1 MTVPSLTIVQRMGV
15 LGGVGLLAATVAG
28 GAGLLTVQRYASIT
42 VRHDAGARAQ
52 LLIRQLDTR
61 ASELKVD
68 GYKAAVR
75 PDPAKEKAELT
86 DDTAKI
92 TTLLTELSALS
103 LPAPQAEQVTKVSA
117 AFDGYVKQLDAYVA
131 SAVADQGAARADWEA
146 IQKANDATD
155 AAVGAAGESFDA
167 YGEQVS
173 AEMAGLGKRLA
184 VTILV
189 ALFAGVALV
198 LTLTVV
204 LSRSIGRRMEAIGS
218 VLDKA
223 SGGDL
228 TARTEQAGTDEL
240 SRIGQAV
247 DGLLLRQG
255 QLLSTIADTGRSL
268 GTASAAVKTVASSVA
283 VSAMDASTQAQVVAS
298 SASEVS
304 QNVQTV
310 AAGAQ
315 EMGASIGE
323 IARNAQ
329 EAAHVATGA
338 VTAVEETTGT
348 MIKLGESSKEIG
360 DVIRLITS
368 IAEQTNLLALNAT
381 IEAARAGDAG
391 KGFAVV
397 ADEVKQLAQETARAT
412 EDISRRVQAI
422 QDDAE
427 RASTAIG
434 QISGVI
440 SQINEYQT
448 TIAGAVEEQ
457 TATTQDM
464 NTGINEAATGST
476 RIADSVIGIA
486 TSAASTAT
494 AIDETQHSADELSRM
509 SSDLLQAVSAYR
521 F

>member
-1 MTVPSLTIVQRMGV
+1 MSVPSLTIVQRLGV
-15 LGGVGLLAATVAG
+15 LGGVGFLAATVSG
-28 GAGLLTVQRYASIT
+28 GAGLLAVHEYSSLSTQLAAAT
-42 VRHDAGARAQ
+42 RAQ
-52 LLIRQLDTR
+52 QLIRELDTR

-68 GYKAAVR
+68 GYKAVVR
-75 PDPAKEKAELT
+75 PDPANEKAEFT
-86 DDTAKI
+86 DDAGTI
-92 TTLLTELSALS
+92 TQRLAALSALQ
-103 LPAPQAEQVTKVSA
+103 LPATQEHQVALVST
-117 AFDGYVKQLDAYVA
+117 AFDGYVQQLGVYLAAAAAGQQTARTHWA
-131 SAVADQGAARADWEA
+131 S

-155 AAVGAAGESFDA
+155 AAVGTATDVFDA
-167 YGEQVS
+167 RAAQVS
-173 AEMAGLGKRLA
+173 AELQAVGKRL
-184 VTILV
+184 TISVLV
-189 ALFAGVALV
+189 ALIAGAASVVSLSVA
-198 LTLTVV
+198 
-204 LSRSIGRRMEAIGS
+204 SARSIGRRMRAIGS
-218 VLDKA
+218 ALEKA
-223 SGGDL
+223 TDGDL
-228 TARTEQAGTDEL
+228 TARTRQSGSDEL
-240 SRIGQAV
+240 ARIGLSL
-247 DGLLLRQG
+247 DGLLERQG
-255 QLLSTIADTGRSL
+255 QLLAGIADTGRQL
-268 GTASAAVKTVASSVA
+268 GEASAQVKSVAATVAL
-283 VSAMDASTQAQVVAS
+283 SAQDASEQAQVVAT

-348 MIKLGESSKEIG
+348 MVKLGESSKEIG

-422 QDDAE
+422 QDDAQT
-427 RASTAIG
+427 ASAAIG

-476 RIADSVIGIA
+476 RIADSVTGIA
-486 TSAASTAT
+486 TSAASTAS
-494 AIDETQHSADELSRM
+494 AIDETQHAADELSRM

>member
-1 MTVPSLTIVQRMGV
+1 MAKRSLSIVQR
-15 LGGVGLLAATVAG
+15 LALVG
-28 GAGLLTVQRYASIT
+28 GAGLMGATVTGGAGLVAVHQYAGLEGELHARQT
-42 VRHDAGARAQ
+42 GQNLVRE
-52 LLIRQLDTR
+52 LDTR
-61 ASELKVD
+61 SSELKVD
-68 GYKAAVR
+68 GYKALVR
-75 PDPAKEKAELT
+75 PKAADERAELAE
-86 DDTAKI
+86 DTATI
-92 TTLLTELSALS
+92 TERLDKLKKLPLTQAQRAEVTALES
-103 LPAPQAEQVTKVSA
+103 SFSE
-117 AFDGYVKQLDAYVA
+117 YVKQIG
-131 SAVADQGAARADWEA
+131 AVVDGATADQARARVGWEK
-146 IQKANDATD
+146 IQQANDATD
-155 AAVGAAGESFDA
+155 TAVEHAEEVFDQAAADTSDRLV
-167 YGEQVS
+167 V
-173 AEMAGLGKRLA
+173 LGSRLRTT
-184 VTILV
+184 VLV
-189 ALFAGVALV
+189 ALFGAVVGV
-198 LTLTVV
+198 LTLSVLVGRGIRRRLATFESLITVAAAGD
-204 LSRSIGRRMEAIGS
+204 LSRRSGEHASDEIGRMGLA
-218 VLDKA
+218 LDSLLDRLVALFGRIRQTGQQLGAA
-223 SGGDL
+223 SD
-228 TARTEQAGTDEL
+228 RVQE
-240 SRIGQAV
+240 V
-247 DGLLLRQG
+247 
-255 QLLSTIADTGRSL
+255 
-268 GTASAAVKTVASSVA
+268 ASAVSGAVQDSSV
-283 VSAMDASTQAQVVAS
+283 QAQSVAA

-338 VTAVEETTGT
+338 VAAVEETTGT
-348 MIKLGESSKEIG
+348 MVKLGESSKEIG

-427 RASTAIG
+427 RASVAIG
-434 QISGVI
+434 DISSVI
-440 SQINEYQT
+440 ARINEYQT

-476 RIADSVIGIA
+476 RIADGVTGLASHAGETA
-486 TSAASTAT
+486 SAMAETRHSAA
-494 AIDETQHSADELSRM
+494 ELRRM
-509 SSDLLQAVSAYR
+509 SDEMLQAVAEFR

>member
-1 MTVPSLTIVQRMGV
+1 MSVRSLTIVQKLGV
-15 LGGVGLLAATVAG
+15 LGGVGFLAATVSG
-28 GAGLLTVQRYASIT
+28 GAGLLAVREYSALSSELASAT
-42 VRHDAGARAQ
+42 SAQ
-52 LLIRQLDTR
+52 QLIRELDTR

-68 GYKAAVR
+68 GYKAVVR
-75 PDPAKEKAELT
+75 PDPANEKAEFV
-86 DDTAKI
+86 DDSGTI
-92 TTLLTELSALS
+92 TKRLSALS
-103 LPAPQAEQVTKVSA
+103 ALQLPADQEQQVALVST
-117 AFDGYVKQLDAYVA
+117 AFDGYVKQLDAYLA
-131 SAVADQGAARADWEA
+131 SATADQRTARANWA
-146 IQKANDATD
+146 SIQKANDATD
-155 AAVGAAGESFDA
+155 DAVGTATDVFDARAAV
-167 YGEQVS
+167 VS
-173 AEMAGLGKRLA
+173 AELQAVGKRLTVTVLIALIAGAAA
-184 VTILV
+184 VV
-189 ALFAGVALV
+189 AMSVQSA
-198 LTLTVV
+198 
-204 LSRSIGRRMEAIGS
+204 RSISRRMAAIAS
-218 VLDKA
+218 ALEKA
-223 SGGDL
+223 TGGDL
-228 TARTEQAGTDEL
+228 TARTRQSGNDEL
-240 SRIGQAV
+240 ARIGLSL
-247 DGLLLRQG
+247 DGLLERQG
-255 QLLSTIADTGRSL
+255 QLLAGIADTGRRL
-268 GTASAAVKTVASSVA
+268 GEASAQVKSVAATVAL
-283 VSAMDASTQAQVVAS
+283 SAQDASEQAQVVAT

-348 MIKLGESSKEIG
+348 MVKLGESSKEIG

-422 QDDAE
+422 QDDAQT
-427 RASTAIG
+427 ASAAIS

-476 RIADSVIGIA
+476 RIADSVTGIA

-494 AIDETQHSADELSRM
+494 AIDETQHSAEELSRM

>member
-1 MTVPSLTIVQRMGV
+1 MAVRSLTIVQRLGV
-15 LGGVGLLAATVAG
+15 LAGVGLLAAAVSS
-28 GAGLLTVQRYASIT
+28 GAGFLAARQ
-42 VRHDAGARAQ
+42 DAGLSNDLASSARAQ
-52 LLIRQLDTR
+52 QLIRELDTR
-61 ASELKVD
+61 AGALQVD
-68 GYKAAVR
+68 VYAAMVR
-75 PDPAKEKAELT
+75 PDPAHEQSRFAS
-86 DDTAKI
+86 DTATI
-92 TTLLTELSALS
+92 TTAASTLSAVQLPVDQQQQATLVSTAVNAYAQQLS
-103 LPAPQAEQVTKVSA
+103 ADLTSATAHQTTARANWQAVGTATDTVDAAIATASDAFDARTAQVTAQRQDVGSRLTITVLIA
-117 AFDGYVKQLDAYVA
+117 LIAG
-131 SAVADQGAARADWEA
+131 AVAAVSLA
-146 IQKANDATD
+146 IAT
-155 AAVGAAGESFDA
+155 A
-167 YGEQVS
+167 
-173 AEMAGLGKRLA
+173 
-184 VTILV
+184 
-189 ALFAGVALV
+189 
-198 LTLTVV
+198 
-204 LSRSIGRRMEAIGS
+204 RSIGRRMAIVAS

-223 SGGDL
+223 TSGDL
-228 TARTEQAGTDEL
+228 TARTAPSERDEL
-240 SRIGQAV
+240 ARIGLAV
-247 DGLLLRQG
+247 DGLLDQQG
-255 QLLSTIADTGRSL
+255 RLLAGIADTGRRL
-268 GTASAAVKTVASSVA
+268 GAASAQVKAVAATVAL
-283 VSAMDASTQAQVVAS
+283 SAQDASDQAQVVAS

-348 MIKLGESSKEIG
+348 MVKLGESSKEIG

-422 QDDAE
+422 QDDADK
-427 RASTAIG
+427 ASTAIS

-476 RIADSVIGIA
+476 RIADRVTGIA

-494 AIDETQHSADELSRM
+494 SIDETQHSADELSRM

-521 F
+521 Y